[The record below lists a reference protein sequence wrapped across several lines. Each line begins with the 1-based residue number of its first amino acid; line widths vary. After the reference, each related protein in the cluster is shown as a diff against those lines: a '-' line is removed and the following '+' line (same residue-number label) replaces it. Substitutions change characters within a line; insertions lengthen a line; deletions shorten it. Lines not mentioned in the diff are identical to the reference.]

1 MKPRAAWTLPLFLA
15 LTLALLLAWAP
26 AALLD
31 HQLERASAG
40 RLRLGE
46 AQGSL
51 WQGSGQLAAADDGRL
66 PVPWLALRWA
76 FQPAGL
82 LRGGLEWQLW
92 ADGTPAFHLHLGA
105 GGMALRQIALDLP
118 SAPLLRSLPQAALQF
133 GWNGRLRLQ
142 GESLDCG
149 WDQRCHGQVT
159 VDWQSASVDVLPQQA
174 LGDYRALLQ
183 ADGDGLAITL
193 SSQAGNPLQ
202 LAGSVTLMRRQKPA
216 LDLRLGGDPQLLA
229 RLRPLLQ
236 QGGRVEAGTLAIR
249 YP

>member
-1 MKPRAAWTLPLFLA
+1 MKPRAACTLPLFFV

-51 WQGSGQLAAADDGRL
+51 WQGGGQLAAADDGRL
-66 PVPWLALRWA
+66 PQPWLALRWV
-76 FQPAGL
+76 FQPSSL
-82 LRGGLEWQLW
+82 LRGGLAWQLW
-92 ADGTPAFHLHLGA
+92 ADGAPAFRLQLNASGA
-105 GGMALRQIALDLP
+105 ALQDIAIDVP

-142 GESLDCG
+142 GNRLDCG
-149 WDQRCHGQVT
+149 WDRRCRGQVT
-159 VDWQSASVDVLPQQA
+159 ADWQSASVDVLPQQA

-183 ADGDGLAITL
+183 ADGETLAITL
-193 SSQAGNPLQ
+193 SSPAANALQ
-202 LAGSVTLMRRQKPA
+202 LAGSVALARGQKPA